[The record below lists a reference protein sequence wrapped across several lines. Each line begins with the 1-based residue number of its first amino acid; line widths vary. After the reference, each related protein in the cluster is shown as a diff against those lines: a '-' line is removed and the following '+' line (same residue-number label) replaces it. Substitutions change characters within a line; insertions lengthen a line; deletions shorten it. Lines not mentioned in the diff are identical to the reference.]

1 MTKAALI
8 ERVFAKL
15 TDGEFHSGE
24 ELARGLGVTRSA
36 VWKAAGSL
44 RDLGMPLEAIR
55 NRGYRLAVA
64 TEPLDAARIRSAL
77 LREVLTRIRKIEV
90 DWSVDS
96 TNTQLVAREAPPAGS
111 AEVLLA
117 EVQSAG
123 RGRRGRAW
131 LAPPG
136 GAVCLSLSW
145 TFPEMPRDVGA
156 LSLAIGVCVLRA
168 LKSVGA
174 VDIRLKW
181 PNDVLVGDRK
191 LGGILIELRAE
202 SAGPV
207 SVVVGIGLN
216 VALGDELLEKIAA
229 TGLRATDLCSA
240 VAASSAAVNAA
251 SSSDASGTSRH
262 PTRHEDA
269 AARRSAPGA
278 EASNS
283 SRAVATAP
291 SRNLVAAALIDSC
304 VRGLVEFER
313 EGLRPFV
320 EEWRRADA
328 LRGRDVTVHSAE
340 DGTRGLARGIDLS
353 GALLIET
360 PHGLRK
366 FIGGEVTVRPE
377 A

>member
-15 TDGEFHSGE
+15 TDGEFHSGQ

-44 RDLGMPLEAIR
+44 RELGMPLEAIR

-64 TEPLDAARIRSAL
+64 TEPLDAVRIRSAL
-77 LREVLTRIRKIEV
+77 PREILTRVRKLEV
-90 DWSVDS
+90 EWSVDS
-96 TNTQLVAREAPPAGS
+96 TNTQLVA
-111 AEVLLA
+111 
-117 EVQSAG
+117 
-123 RGRRGRAW
+123 
-131 LAPPG
+131 
-136 GAVCLSLSW
+136 
-145 TFPEMPRDVGA
+145 EMPRDVGA
-156 LSLAIGVCVLRA
+156 LSLAIGVCMLRA
-168 LKSVGA
+168 LKSAGVA
-174 VDIRLKW
+174 DVRLKW

-216 VALGDELLEKIAA
+216 VALGDELLEKIAT
-229 TGLRATDLCSA
+229 TGLYATDLHSAIADGADAPRGSGSHPTLSRNA
-240 VAASSAAVNAA
+240 VAAAVI
-251 SSSDASGTSRH
+251 
-262 PTRHEDA
+262 EQC
-269 AARRSAPGA
+269 
-278 EASNS
+278 
-283 SRAVATAP
+283 
-291 SRNLVAAALIDSC
+291 I
-304 VRGLVEFER
+304 RGLAEFER

-340 DGTRGLARGIDLS
+340 VGARGLARGIDLS
-353 GALLIET
+353 GALLVET

-377 A
+377 T

>member
-8 ERVFAKL
+8 ERVFVKL

-77 LREVLTRIRKIEV
+77 PREVLTRVRELEV
-90 DWSVDS
+90 EWSVDS
-96 TNTQLVAREAPPAGS
+96 TNTKLVAREAPPAGN

-168 LKSVGA
+168 LKFAGVA
-174 VDIRLKW
+174 DVRLKW

-216 VALGDELLEKIAA
+216 VALGDELLEKIAT
-229 TGLRATDLCSA
+229 TGLRATDLHSSAETLLSRNA
-240 VAASSAAVNAA
+240 VAS
-251 SSSDASGTSRH
+251 
-262 PTRHEDA
+262 
-269 AARRSAPGA
+269 
-278 EASNS
+278 
-283 SRAVATAP
+283 
-291 SRNLVAAALIDSC
+291 ALIENC
-304 VRGLVEFER
+304 VRGLAEFER

-320 EEWRRADA
+320 EEYRRADA

-353 GALLIET
+353 GALLVET